1 MFRRCLIALFA
12 LHFLLSLGGFTL
24 HVPSPELTES
34 ALTADVDGL
43 GSSVQHGLTDDAPDM
58 PEGPLRALP
67 VVRVSHPPLPTTP
80 WVFGSRDDPLPM
92 GLDRPPRRSA
102 RA

>member
-1 MFRRCLIALFA
+1 MFRRCLVALFA

-24 HVPSPELTES
+24 HLPPQELTES

-58 PEGPLRALP
+58 PDGPLRALP
-67 VVRVSHPPLPTTP
+67 VVRVSHPPLPATP
-80 WVFGSRDDPLPM
+80 WVFGTRDDPDPT
-92 GLDRPPRRSA
+92 GPDRPPQRPA